1 MRHDS
6 GNHQRTDHSHGSVM
20 KELRENGGIPGGIIL
35 LMAVMAGLTV
45 ASIYYNQP
53 LLGMI
58 SRELDISHF
67 TADMM
72 TVVTQAGYAAGLM
85 LVLPAGDLWS
95 RRRIVIACMLA
106 SALMLLAISLSGS
119 IYLICAASFV
129 LGVSSVVPQLFI
141 PLTAQFSEPR
151 NRTRNIGFVLSGL
164 LTGILAAR
172 VISGF
177 LGEWLGW
184 RAMFLI
190 AAAVMVI
197 CTAVCLFLMPLTK
210 TNFSGTYLSLL
221 RSIIAIVREHPR
233 IRLNSVRSAFG
244 FGSMLTLWACMAFH
258 LAGEPFF
265 CGSDAVGWL
274 GLCGMAGAIAAS
286 GMGRIIPRFG
296 VKRLCVTG
304 ALIQLLGWGVAFIF
318 GGTWAGLIAALILV
332 DVGTQCQQLSG
343 QSGALAEIPGA
354 SSRVNT
360 VFMATFFV
368 GGCLGTFFAG
378 LGWEHLGW
386 AGVCLTGAL
395 FASGSLLVS
404 AFDRK

>member
-20 KELRENGGIPGGIIL
+20 KELRENGGIPGGTVL

-58 SRELDISHF
+58 SRDLGISHF
-67 TADMM
+67 TADMV
-72 TVVTQAGYAAGLM
+72 TVVTQAGNAAGLM

-95 RRRIVIACMLA
+95 RRRIVVTCMLL
-106 SALMLLAISLSGS
+106 SALMLLAIALSGS
-119 IYLICAASFV
+119 IHLICAASFV

-141 PLTAQFSEPR
+141 PLAGQFSEPG

-190 AAAVMVI
+190 ASAVMVI
-197 CTAVCLFLMPLTK
+197 CTAVCLFLMPVTK
-210 TNFSGTYLSLL
+210 KNFEGTYLSLL
-221 RSIIAIVREHPR
+221 RSIIGIVREHQQ

-258 LAGEPFF
+258 VSGAPFF
-265 CGSDAVGWL
+265 SGSDAVGWL

-286 GMGRIIPRFG
+286 GMGRIIHRFG
-296 VKRLCVTG
+296 VRRLCVIG

-318 GGTWAGLIAALILV
+318 GGTWSGLIAALILV

-343 QSGALAEIPGA
+343 QSGSLSEIPGA

-360 VFMATFFV
+360 IFMATFFV

-378 LGWEHLGW
+378 LGWEHFGW
-386 AGVCLTGAL
+386 TGVCLTGAL
-395 FASGSLLVS
+395 FASGSLLAS

>member
-258 LAGEPFF
+258 VSGAPFF
-265 CGSDAVGWL
+265 SGSDAVGWL

-304 ALIQLLGWGVAFIF
+304 ALIQADCRADSCRCRNTVPAAERPERGARGDPGSVEPRQYHLYGDLFRGRLPRHLLRGSGV
-318 GGTWAGLIAALILV
+318 
-332 DVGTQCQQLSG
+332 
-343 QSGALAEIPGA
+343 GALRLDGRLPYGSAL
-354 SSRVNT
+354 
-360 VFMATFFV
+360 
-368 GGCLGTFFAG
+368 CLGEPPG
-378 LGWEHLGW
+378 LRL
-386 AGVCLTGAL
+386 
-395 FASGSLLVS
+395 
-404 AFDRK
+404 

>member
-1 MRHDS
+1 M
-6 GNHQRTDHSHGSVM
+6 N
-20 KELRENGGIPGGIIL
+20 ELRENGGIPGGIIL

-45 ASIYYNQP
+45 ANIYYNQP

-58 SRELDISHF
+58 SRDLGISHL

-95 RRRIVIACMLA
+95 RRRIVITCMLA
-106 SALMLLAISLSGS
+106 SFLMLLAIALSDS

-141 PLTAQFSEPR
+141 PLTGQFSEPR
-151 NRTRNIGFVLSGL
+151 NKARNMGFVLSGL

-177 LGEWLGW
+177 MGGWLGW
-184 RAMFLI
+184 RAMFLS
-190 AAAVMVI
+190 AAVLMII
-197 CTAVCLFLMPLTK
+197 CTAVCLFLMPVTK
-210 TNFSGTYLSLL
+210 TNFEGSYLSLL
-221 RSIIAIVREHPR
+221 RSITGIVRDHPQ
-233 IRLNSVRSAFG
+233 IRLNSIRSAFG
-244 FGSMLTLWACMAFH
+244 FGSMLALWACMAFH
-258 LAGEPFF
+258 VSGAPFF

-274 GLCGMAGAIAAS
+274 GLCGMTGAVAAS

-304 ALIQLLGWGVAFIF
+304 AIIQLLGWGVSFLF

-332 DVGTQCQQLSG
+332 DIGTQCQQLSG

-360 VFMATFFV
+360 IFMATFFT

-378 LGWEHLGW
+378 LGWEHWGW
-386 AGVCLTGAL
+386 TGVCLTGAL

>member
-1 MRHDS
+1 M
-6 GNHQRTDHSHGSVM
+6 N
-20 KELRENGGIPGGIIL
+20 ELRENGGIPGGIIL

-45 ASIYYNQP
+45 ANIYYNQP

-58 SRELDISHF
+58 SRDLGISHL

-95 RRRIVIACMLA
+95 RRRIVITCILA
-106 SALMLLAISLSGS
+106 SFLMLLAIALSDS

-141 PLTAQFSEPR
+141 PLTGQFSEPR
-151 NRTRNIGFVLSGL
+151 NKARNMGFVLSGL

-177 LGEWLGW
+177 MGGWLGW
-184 RAMFLI
+184 RAMFLT

-197 CTAVCLFLMPLTK
+197 CTAVCLFLMPATK
-210 TNFSGTYLSLL
+210 TNFEGSYLSLL
-221 RSIIAIVREHPR
+221 RSITGIVRDHPQ
-233 IRLNSVRSAFG
+233 IRLNSIRSAFG
-244 FGSMLTLWACMAFH
+244 FGSMLALWACMAFH
-258 LAGEPFF
+258 VSGAPFF

-274 GLCGMAGAIAAS
+274 GLCGMAGAVAAS

-296 VKRLCVTG
+296 VKRLCVSG
-304 ALIQLLGWGVAFIF
+304 ALIQLLGWGVSFLF

-332 DVGTQCQQLSG
+332 DIGTQCQQLSG

-360 VFMATFFV
+360 IFMATFFT

-378 LGWEHLGW
+378 LGWEHSGW
-386 AGVCLTGAL
+386 TGVCLTGAL